1 MKRSDFLRWLVL
13 KYWARRPYLHSRA
26 SYWRDLSQL
35 RQEMEMSQKYLS
47 YLRREHARLE
57 AEILRETRKAHPDE
71 LLIAR
76 LKKLKLAH
84 KDQIR
89 AWQRDLDD
97 SQVA

>member
-1 MKRSDFLRWLVL
+1 MGATIHNSGM
-13 KYWARRPYLHSRA
+13 
-26 SYWRDLSQL
+26 
-35 RQEMEMSQKYLS
+35 EMEMSEKYLS

-57 AEILRETRKAHPDE
+57 AEIVREMRKARPDE

-89 AWQRDLDD
+89 AWQQDLGD
-97 SQVA
+97 SEVA

>member
-1 MKRSDFLRWLVL
+1 
-13 KYWARRPYLHSRA
+13 
-26 SYWRDLSQL
+26 
-35 RQEMEMSQKYLS
+35 MSEKYLD

-57 AEILRETRKAHPDE
+57 TEIVRESRKPNPDD

-89 AWQRDLDD
+89 AWQSDLNDT
-97 SQVA
+97 QVA